1 MDGYIKLGFL
11 TGVTKFGKVSVF
23 SDLNNLKDI
32 SMRRDYNDICGITD
46 EELHQYFDKDLH
58 LLAEAQNMDYDSVC
72 LEMKKR
78 YDGYHFNFNTP
89 GIYNPFSLLNT
100 FDSMAFG
107 NYWFATGTPSY
118 LVYLL
123 KKHNYRLE
131 EIQGVEVTADV
142 LDSIDSEGTHPI
154 PVIYQSGYLTIKDY
168 DSRFRLY
175 TLDYPNQEVEE
186 GFLNY
191 LMPFYTDK
199 SESEA
204 PFEIRKFVSE
214 VEHAKVDGFFRRLQS
229 FFADAPYEVIVGQEP
244 QRNVELFFQNVLFI
258 VFKMMGFYVRV
269 EYHTNRGRVDLVL
282 TTDHYIY
289 LMEFKQDATAAEALA
304 QINEKR
310 YGQSFQNDPRRLFKI
325 GVSFSS
331 KARNI
336 EEWVMEE

>member
-123 KKHNYRLE
+123 KSIITGWKKFREWRLR
-131 EIQGVEVTADV
+131 QMCWTV
-142 LDSIDSEGTHPI
+142 S
-154 PVIYQSGYLTIKDY
+154 
-168 DSRFRLY
+168 
-175 TLDYPNQEVEE
+175 
-186 GFLNY
+186 
-191 LMPFYTDK
+191 
-199 SESEA
+199 
-204 PFEIRKFVSE
+204 IRKVLIPFLLSI
-214 VEHAKVDGFFRRLQS
+214 R
-229 FFADAPYEVIVGQEP
+229 ADI
-244 QRNVELFFQNVLFI
+244 
-258 VFKMMGFYVRV
+258 
-269 EYHTNRGRVDLVL
+269 
-282 TTDHYIY
+282 
-289 LMEFKQDATAAEALA
+289 
-304 QINEKR
+304 
-310 YGQSFQNDPRRLFKI
+310 
-325 GVSFSS
+325 
-331 KARNI
+331 
-336 EEWVMEE
+336 

>member
-1 MDGYIKLGFL
+1 
-11 TGVTKFGKVSVF
+11 
-23 SDLNNLKDI
+23 
-32 SMRRDYNDICGITD
+32 
-46 EELHQYFDKDLH
+46 
-58 LLAEAQNMDYDSVC
+58 MDYDSVC

-142 LDSIDSEGTHPI
+142 LDSIDSEGTHLI

-191 LMPFYTDK
+191 LMLFYTDK

-214 VEHAKVDGFFRRLQS
+214 VEHAKVDGFFRRLQR

-258 VFKMMGFYVRV
+258 VFKMMGFYTEV
-269 EYHTNRGRVDLVL
+269 ERTIHRGRIDIVIKTSD
-282 TTDHYIY
+282 YIY
-289 LMEFKQDATAAEALA
+289 VMEIKLDGSADEALR
-304 QINEKR
+304 QIHEKGYAEPYR
-310 YGQSFQNDPRRLFKI
+310 KDGRKVFLV
-325 GVSFSS
+325 GVNFSS
-331 KARNI
+331 DTKGVEEWKI
-336 EEWVMEE
+336 EE

>member
-1 MDGYIKLGFL
+1 
-11 TGVTKFGKVSVF
+11 
-23 SDLNNLKDI
+23 
-32 SMRRDYNDICGITD
+32 
-46 EELHQYFDKDLH
+46 
-58 LLAEAQNMDYDSVC
+58 MDYDSVC

-142 LDSIDSEGTHPI
+142 LDSIDSEGTHLI

-191 LMPFYTDK
+191 LMLFYTDK

-204 PFEIRKFVSE
+204 PFEIASLYLRWNMRKWT
-214 VEHAKVDGFFRRLQS
+214 
-229 FFADAPYEVIVGQEP
+229 
-244 QRNVELFFQNVLFI
+244 
-258 VFKMMGFYVRV
+258 VFSVVCRDSLRMLPTR
-269 EYHTNRGRVDLVL
+269 
-282 TTDHYIY
+282 
-289 LMEFKQDATAAEALA
+289 
-304 QINEKR
+304 
-310 YGQSFQNDPRRLFKI
+310 
-325 GVSFSS
+325 
-331 KARNI
+331 
-336 EEWVMEE
+336 

>member
-1 MDGYIKLGFL
+1 
-11 TGVTKFGKVSVF
+11 
-23 SDLNNLKDI
+23 
-32 SMRRDYNDICGITD
+32 
-46 EELHQYFDKDLH
+46 
-58 LLAEAQNMDYDSVC
+58 MDYDSVC

-142 LDSIDSEGTHPI
+142 LDSIDSEGTHLI

-186 GFLNY
+186 GFL
-191 LMPFYTDK
+191 
-199 SESEA
+199 
-204 PFEIRKFVSE
+204 
-214 VEHAKVDGFFRRLQS
+214 KVDGFFRRLQR

>member
-1 MDGYIKLGFL
+1 
-11 TGVTKFGKVSVF
+11 
-23 SDLNNLKDI
+23 
-32 SMRRDYNDICGITD
+32 
-46 EELHQYFDKDLH
+46 
-58 LLAEAQNMDYDSVC
+58 
-72 LEMKKR
+72 
-78 YDGYHFNFNTP
+78 
-89 GIYNPFSLLNT
+89 
-100 FDSMAFG
+100 MAFG

-123 KKHNYRLE
+123 KKHNYRLG

-304 QINEKR
+304 QINEKC